1 MNRVIKIQVLFY
13 VRNKDFTKSI
23 AEHYTTVDRL
33 MSGDDSFDYIT
44 GAEII
49 AKRQFTG
56 LTDKNGVDIYEGDII
71 AFLSEYENE
80 PNRQVLFD
88 VDFLTYTILSRQE
101 KEWVDGGS
109 NHYKYCYQEGNEEL
123 YFLND
128 LDSYQVKVIGN
139 IYSNPEL
146 LK

>member
-1 MNRVIKIQVLFY
+1 VSRIIKFRAWSNATISGQYKMLPHEQIVKNCAAYLCNNEIFFDRVI
-13 VRNKDFTKSI
+13 
-23 AEHYTTVDRL
+23 
-33 MSGDDSFDYIT
+33 M
-44 GAEII
+44 
-49 AKRQFTG
+49 QFTG

-88 VDFLTYTILSRQE
+88 VDFLTYTILSKQE

-109 NHYKYCYQEGNEEL
+109 NHYKYCYQEENEEL

-139 IYSNPEL
+139 IYQNPEL

>member
-1 MNRVIKIQVLFY
+1 MKC
-13 VRNKDFTKSI
+13 
-23 AEHYTTVDRL
+23 
-33 MSGDDSFDYIT
+33 
-44 GAEII
+44 
-49 AKRQFTG
+49 TG

-109 NHYKYCYQEGNEEL
+109 NHYKYCYQEENEEL

-139 IYSNPEL
+139 IYQNPEL